1 MPDLGLQK
9 ENLDNGGPPSCHEPV
24 PFLRGGRSTVYELI
38 RFLFCSYP
46 DLTWSPNLSAG
57 NCCLVSTWLSIIIA
71 PISPSHHRRR
81 PSQVQLLRV
90 SPSTR
95 NDVSTTG
102 RVRHLNRVIFANS
115 RTKAPVYS
123 LCSLSRIPT
132 TILTSPRCATGN
144 GFTVSLTWRVGAP
157 STPPDL
163 RPRAPDGFRCQPLLG
178 HATSFRCSFKM

>member
-1 MPDLGLQK
+1 MVAPLVVTNPCLSFGAVGLQYM
-9 ENLDNGGPPSCHEPV
+9 NSFV
-24 PFLRGGRSTVYELI
+24 S
-38 RFLFCSYP
+38 CSYP

-57 NCCLVSTWLSIIIA
+57 NRCLVSTWLSIIIA
-71 PISPSHHRRR
+71 RICPSHHRRR

-102 RVRHLNRVIFANS
+102 RVRHLNRVVFANS

-123 LCSLSRIPT
+123 LSRIPT
-132 TILTSPRCATGN
+132 TTLTSPRCATGN
-144 GFTVSLTWRVGAP
+144 GSTVSLTWRVGAP